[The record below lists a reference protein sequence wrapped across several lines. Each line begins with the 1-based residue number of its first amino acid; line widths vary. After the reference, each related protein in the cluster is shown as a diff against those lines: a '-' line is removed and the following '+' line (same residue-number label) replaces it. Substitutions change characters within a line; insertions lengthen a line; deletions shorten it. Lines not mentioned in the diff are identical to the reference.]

1 MLFRRLRSC
10 VAAAITM
17 AALLHVTTPP
27 ARADGIS
34 DKEAEARRIAT
45 EREVLIERAERLSQ
59 EQLRV
64 EAELESLG
72 GLISVTGA
80 ELGRQ
85 EAAVGQLRE
94 QLSEV
99 AVRAYLFGSS
109 SNGLNGLLRDGVS
122 ADAAVRDGYTAVVI
136 GDRTDLMDLYR
147 AGAEDR
153 RKQRDTLVAA
163 QAKQKAALSGVEQAR
178 AATERV
184 KNDLEALEAQ
194 VTTELRDLVAAESLR
209 QASEAEARERTAAA
223 QRARELAAASAP
235 PAAVR
240 QPTSVASQ
248 TSRPTA
254 ATTRPGANLTTV
266 APTTARRPVT
276 TGSVAPVVT
285 KAPTVQPTPTTR
297 KPAPTTTQP
306 EIVNY
311 PAPSGAAGIAS
322 AAAKSQLGKPYVFG
336 AVGPDTYDCSGLMM
350 WAWAKAGVSMPHY
363 TGSQFNAFPHVPMSA
378 IAPGDLVF
386 FNIDLGHVGMYLG
399 GGMYIHSPRTGDVV
413 KIGSL
418 AGRNVV
424 GVVRPG

>member
-1 MLFRRLRSC
+1 
-10 VAAAITM
+10 M

-27 ARADGIS
+27 ARADEIS
-34 DKEAEARRIAT
+34 DKQAEARRIAT
-45 EREVLIERAERLSQ
+45 EREVLIEQAERLSQ

-72 GLISVTGA
+72 GLISVTSA

-122 ADAAVRDGYTAVVI
+122 ADAAVRDGYTAVLI

-147 AGAEDR
+147 AGAEDG
-153 RKQRDTLVAA
+153 RKQRDALVAA
-163 QAKQKAALSGVEQAR
+163 QAKQKAALSAVEQATD
-178 AATERV
+178 AAERV

-209 QASEAEARERTAAA
+209 QAREAEARERSAAQ

-240 QPTSVASQ
+240 QPTTAAQS
-248 TSRPTA
+248 SRPTSG
-254 ATTRPGANLTTV
+254 TTRPGANLTTV

-276 TGSVAPVVT
+276 SGSVAPVVT
-285 KAPTVQPTPTTR
+285 KAPAVQPAPTTR
-297 KPAPTTTQP
+297 KPAPATTQP

-311 PAPSGAAGIAS
+311 PAPSGAAGIAI
-322 AAAKSQLGKPYVFG
+322 AAAKSQLGKSYVFG

-378 IAPGDLVF
+378 MAPGDLIF

-413 KIGSL
+413 KIGSM

-424 GVVRPG
+424 GVARPG